1 MGQIRIANT
10 DHDIPGIVLA
20 AGGDGDVFKRRV
32 SADILTVD
40 DVSDEAL
47 QAALDGYDHAQFI
60 DDRAWAAVRAKRD
73 ELLRK
78 SDWTAVTD
86 SALGGAEQINWE
98 EHRQDLR
105 DIPQTYSA
113 DVESVV
119 WPESPELNL

>member
-1 MGQIRIANT
+1 MGKLTITNL
-10 DHDIPGIVLA
+10 DYDIPGIVLA
-20 AGGDGDVFKRRV
+20 AGGDGDVFKRRI
-32 SADILTVD
+32 SNDILTVD

-47 QAALDGYDHAQFI
+47 QAALDGYDHAQFV
-60 DDRAWAAVRAKRD
+60 DDRAWAAVRDKRNQ
-73 ELLRK
+73 LLRD

-86 SALGGAEQINWE
+86 SALGGAEQIDWE

-119 WPESPELNL
+119 WPDAPA

>member
-1 MGQIRIANT
+1 MGKLTITNL
-10 DHDIPGIVLA
+10 DYDIPGIVLA
-20 AGGDGDVFKRRV
+20 AGGDGDVEKRGI

-47 QAALDGYDHAQFI
+47 QAALDSYDHDQFV
-60 DDRAWAAVRAKRD
+60 DDRAWATVRAKRNQ
-73 ELLRK
+73 LLRD

-86 SALGGAEQINWE
+86 SALGGAEQIDWE

-119 WPESPELNL
+119 WPDAPEE